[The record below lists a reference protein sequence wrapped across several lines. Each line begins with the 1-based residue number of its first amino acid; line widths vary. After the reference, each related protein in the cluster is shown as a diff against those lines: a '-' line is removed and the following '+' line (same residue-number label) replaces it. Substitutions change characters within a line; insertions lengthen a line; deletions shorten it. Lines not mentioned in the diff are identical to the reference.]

1 MTSIG
6 QQAGRGLRWGLVGN
20 LITRA
25 GSFTMGLVLA
35 RLLTP
40 EDFGVFAVAM
50 AATAFVMTVK
60 DLGIM
65 AAVVQWRGKLEDVT
79 PTATLLSFVSAII
92 LYGIFWLGAPYYAA
106 ASGAPEATGVV
117 RLLTAII
124 LVEAFTAVRSAAMLR
139 RFEQDKLTTAIAIGF
154 VANAAVAISLAKAGA
169 GAYSFAWGQVV
180 AAVITGVIVFFW
192 AKLPGRIAFDRPIA
206 VKLMKFGLPSA
217 AGVGLESVLLNA
229 GYIVVGAVMGPD
241 WLGYFLLAFNVSS
254 WVPGLIGNAIRN
266 VAIPGF
272 SRLAEDG
279 GKRLSDGVRR
289 ATPLLYTAILPFAVI
304 MATLAHPLIDLLYGE
319 KWGQSAGVLR
329 WLAVVMVVRML
340 VALTYDILTAQGA
353 TKATVWMNLG
363 HAFVL
368 LPALIAGAHLDGIRG
383 AAIGQAIASVAA
395 AMPLAV
401 FFLRRAGVDLHGV
414 LPSLLRPTLAAVL
427 ATATAYVIERLV
439 SGPAVVELIT
449 AGGAAMLVYTLV
461 VVPVLRKMPSF
472 GKKEVAS

>member
-1 MTSIG
+1 MTTIG
-6 QQAGRGLRWGLVGN
+6 QSAGRGLRWGLIGN

-25 GSFTMGLVLA
+25 GSFSMGLILA
-35 RLLTP
+35 RLLSET
-40 EDFGVFAVAM
+40 DFGVFAVAM

-79 PTATLLSFVSAII
+79 PTATLLSFISAII
-92 LYGIFWLGAPYYAA
+92 LYGVFWVGAPYYAA
-106 ASGAPEATGVV
+106 AAGAPEATGVV

-124 LVEAFTAVRSAAMLR
+124 LVEAFTAIRSAAMLR

-169 GAYSFAWGQVV
+169 GAYSFAWGQVA
-180 AAVITGVIVFFW
+180 AAVVTGIIVFFW
-192 AKLPGRIAFDRPIA
+192 ARLPGRIAFDRPIA
-206 VKLMKFGLPSA
+206 IKLITFGIPSA

-229 GYIVVGAVMGPD
+229 GYIVVGATMGPK

-272 SRLAEDG
+272 SRLAEQTTEI
-279 GKRLSDGVRR
+279 LSDGVRR
-289 ATPLLYTAILPFAVI
+289 AVPLLYTAILPFAVI
-304 MATLAHPLIDLLYGE
+304 MATLAHPLIDFLYGD

-329 WLAVVMVVRML
+329 WLAVVMVIRML

-363 HAFVL
+363 HAVIL
-368 LPALIAGAHLDGIRG
+368 LPALVVGAQLDGIRG
-383 AAIGQAIASVAA
+383 AAIGQAAASMVAA
-395 AMPLAV
+395 LPLAV
-401 FFLRRAGVDLHGV
+401 FFLRRAGVDLRGILPALARPSAAALLATAAGFAIERV
-414 LPSLLRPTLAAVL
+414 MTGPSLLVL
-427 ATATAYVIERLV
+427 C
-439 SGPAVVELIT
+439 T
-449 AGGAAMLVYTLV
+449 AGGGSMLVYALV
-461 VVPVLRKMPSF
+461 VVPALRK
-472 GKKEVAS
+472 KEIS